1 MQSVF
6 IGSSSWTYLDYQ
18 KILSSL
24 LGGNTESPI
33 LAAHLSL
40 PSPKEGPDS
49 ALSYLFLVTHVF
61 RVFLFSRW
69 EIANFQINANLM
81 NIILIRVR

>member
-1 MQSVF
+1 MLSIF

-18 KILSSL
+18 KTSTSL
-24 LGGNTESPI
+24 LGGKTESPI

-61 RVFLFSRW
+61 RLFLFSR